1 MRRSAA
7 LLVVVTV
14 LAVAPAAVA
23 QEPATVQGGGN
34 AADAPR
40 LAPGGYADLI
50 GEPET
55 LWYAIEAGQGQQVAA
70 TVVVRGRPEGVSTAS
85 SELRVAILDA
95 QQRPSGEPAA
105 TPFTG
110 TADAQVQIVGEP
122 LPEVGAEG
130 AYLTVSLAS
139 PSGANDLRDLGYQ
152 LEFAFALGGEAVP
165 LEETATAAAGDL
177 FNTPDTPPAPA
188 PASFAD
194 TLPVALFALA
204 LGAFGGYEL
213 TRRRLRHR

>member
-1 MRRSAA
+1 VFLA
-7 LLVVVTV
+7 V
-14 LAVAPAAVA
+14 LAAAPAAA
-23 QEPATVQGGGN
+23 GQEPPASVQGAGS

-40 LAPGGYADLI
+40 LPPGSYADLI

-55 LWYAIEAGQGQQVAA
+55 LWYAIEAGQGQQLAA

-95 QQRPSGEPAA
+95 QLRPSGEPATGA
-105 TPFTG
+105 FTG
-110 TADAQVQIVGEP
+110 VADTQVQIVGEP
-122 LPEVGAEG
+122 LPEVGADG

-139 PSGANDLRDLGYQ
+139 PTGANDLRDLGYQ
-152 LEFAFALGGEAVP
+152 LEFAVAVGGEAVP
-165 LEETATAAAGDL
+165 LEETVTAPAEDL
-177 FNTPDTPPAPA
+177 FNTPERTPQPA